1 MYEAFYEFTSTPF
14 TRGIPPH
21 ALFANEELDEIL
33 MRLTYVAER
42 QLFAVVTGD
51 CGTGKTTLLRRFQDS
66 LDSRRYK
73 FLYVSD
79 SKLTP
84 RNFYR
89 ALLEQLGFEASYYRG
104 EAKRQL
110 HREIEIMKGVHNIH
124 PICVCDECH
133 LMNREMLEEI
143 RFLLNVKLDSVSPMG
158 LILVGQSELWEK
170 LQLQSHAAIRQRIDV
185 QCKLNHFDRAGTG
198 SYIRHQIKA
207 AGCEREIFTDAAMDE
222 VFKYSNGSARLINK
236 ACTSSLMY
244 GSQSKKRI
252 LDDHALKLII
262 ECELS

>member
-1 MYEAFYEFTSTPF
+1 MYEAFYELSKTPF
-14 TRGIPPH
+14 IRGLPIES
-21 ALFANEELDEIL
+21 LYVTDETEEIL
-33 MRLTYVAER
+33 MRLKYVAER

-51 CGTGKTTLLRRFQDS
+51 CGTGKTTLLRRFKGE
-66 LDSRRYK
+66 LDAKHYK

-89 ALLEQLGFEASYYRG
+89 QILEQLGFEANYHRG

-124 PICVCDECH
+124 PVCVCDEYH
-133 LMNREMLEEI
+133 LMNKEMLEEI
-143 RFLLNVKLDSVSPMG
+143 RFILNVKLDSVSPMG

-170 LQLQSHAAIRQRIDV
+170 LQLQSYAAIRQRIDV
-185 QCKLNHFDRAGTG
+185 QSKINHYDRSNTG
-198 SYIRHQIKA
+198 GYIRHQLKYS
-207 AGCEREIFTDAAMDE
+207 GCDREIFTDAALDE
-222 VFKYSNGSARLINK
+222 IYRFTSGTARLIDK
-236 ACTSSLMY
+236 VCTSALLY

-252 LDDHALKLII
+252 IDDHAIKLII
-262 ECELS
+262 ECEFS